1 MKDEFKFF
9 LRNLNDTRNLA
20 KYLSK
25 EVEKKAFISLKGDLG
40 AGKTTFARYF
50 VNAFSKKEIKVLSPT
65 FPLVQ
70 VYEFSGFN
78 IWHFDLYRL
87 KKESE
92 IFDLDYELALD
103 DIILMEWPDRIKNY
117 LPNDRIE
124 ITFNEDKNFNKYID
138 LRTFGNIKLKRKFK

>member
-70 VYEFSGFN
+70 VYEFSRFN
-78 IWHFDLYRL
+78 ICV
-87 KKESE
+87 
-92 IFDLDYELALD
+92 
-103 DIILMEWPDRIKNY
+103 
-117 LPNDRIE
+117 
-124 ITFNEDKNFNKYID
+124 
-138 LRTFGNIKLKRKFK
+138 